1 MAAPQLTWQVSSLN
15 DTPAPNLQDFLGKPT
30 LLLFF
35 NLGCLGC
42 MHRGVPLAR
51 ELARA
56 YPELNVVGIH
66 SNFGRA
72 YTADEVLAALEEN
85 DVDFPVLQDDGHAT
99 YDAFKAEGTP
109 QWILLDAE
117 GNINKAIFG
126 SQPNAQ
132 QRLTYGMIELF
143 GD

>member
-1 MAAPQLTWQVSSLN
+1 MTQPTWQVSSL
-15 DTPAPNLQDFLGKPT
+15 DEAPTPTLSDFQGKPT

-51 ELARA
+51 ELAKV
-56 YPELNVVGIH
+56 YPELNVVGVH
-66 SNFGRA
+66 SNFGRQ
-72 YTADEVLAALEEN
+72 YTPEEVTAALEEN
-85 DVDFPVLQDDGHAT
+85 KVDFPVLQDDGHTT
-99 YDAFKAEGTP
+99 YTAFKAEGTP
-109 QWILLDAE
+109 HWILLDE
-117 GNINKAIFG
+117 NGEINKSIFG

-132 QRLTYGMIELF
+132 QRLTYGMMELF